1 MRALSI
7 HNTDR
12 SARLAYFSRRNE
24 MITAV
29 THSLRQS
36 LAMAAAAALLVGC
49 ADERSLVTEPEAMSS
64 TQFARAASAGDG
76 AVLATLRRATASYH
90 KVDNAIADGYV
101 LVSDCEVRP
110 GHSAA
115 GLLYANMDNLMDG
128 IIDPEKPEGL
138 LYAPRENAP
147 PKLMGVDL
155 AIPYPLW
162 LEPQPPEFL
171 GVTFYPED
179 EFGVWGLHVWI
190 WGHNPEGMFAEGN
203 PNITC

>member
-1 MRALSI
+1 
-7 HNTDR
+7 
-12 SARLAYFSRRNE
+12 
-24 MITAV
+24 MIWTV
-29 THSLRQS
+29 RHSLRQS
-36 LAMAAAAALLVGC
+36 LAVAAAAALLGGC
-49 ADERSLVTEPEAMSS
+49 ADQGPLETAPEAMNSAR
-64 TQFARAASAGDG
+64 FAQAASAGNG
-76 AVLATLRRATASYH
+76 AALATLRRATATYH
-90 KVDNAIADGYV
+90 DLDNAIADGYV
-101 LVSDCEVRP
+101 LVADCEVRP

-138 LYAPRENAP
+138 LYAPRHNAP

-162 LEPQPPEFL
+162 AESEPPEFL

-190 WGHNPEGMFAEGN
+190 WGHNPEGMFAEGH
-203 PNITC
+203 PNIDC